1 MRPVLDERCLYP
13 AVHHHGPCRV
23 HRPITMSD
31 PAIPMTDKE
40 KVDFLLSSFEELRS
54 TLDEAIAFIDDSMIQ
69 ADERG

>member
-1 MRPVLDERCLYP
+1 
-13 AVHHHGPCRV
+13 
-23 HRPITMSD
+23 MSD
-31 PAIPMTDKE
+31 SSTPMTAQE

>member
-1 MRPVLDERCLYP
+1 
-13 AVHHHGPCRV
+13 
-23 HRPITMSD
+23 MSD
-31 PAIPMTDKE
+31 HAIPMTDKE